1 MSQHHHHEH
10 GDSCG
15 HDHHEH
21 DENCHHHHEPPQEQQ
36 TGEAEKA
43 VGKALTFIFTSM
55 RFFMLVL
62 LFFVI
67 RSGYFTVESGQQV
80 ITFKFKEIMMHD
92 GEGFIKDEGSVHLI
106 LPKPF
111 GEVLKF
117 SSAHTPQ
124 LVSSSSFWPSGVGQA
139 LGASAQA
146 GDSTADLMMGND
158 GYVLTADQYLYHI
171 KGHLTYRVVNPVRYY
186 KSFYSTKLD
195 AEEGDKRARQVLT
208 NIIDRTLAFQSSKWS
223 VDQAHYTRQN
233 EFMQVC
239 LDAIRKEVSA
249 LNLGI
254 ECDRFDI
261 KPEDRKPIAQLSGS
275 FTGVSRSITDANK
288 RVSKAQEEKAKII
301 SQARQ
306 DAYASEKDA
315 EVFKSRLISSL
326 KNRSEK
332 FSAFLSVYDKK
343 NPEKSILPLYM
354 TSLSHALQ
362 NVENKFIISGSDDP
376 NNQIRIKLS
385 PFANEDK
392 KGGK

>member
-1 MSQHHHHEH
+1 MAHDHHHHEH
-10 GDSCG
+10 GESC
-15 HDHHEH
+15 DHH
-21 DENCHHHHEPPQEQQ
+21 DHHHHEPVVEQQ

-43 VGKALTFIFTSM
+43 VGKALTFIFTAM

-80 ITFKFKEIMMHD
+80 ITFKFKEIMLHD

-146 GDSTADLMMGND
+146 GDSTADLMMGDD
-158 GYVLTADQYLYHI
+158 GYVLTGDQYLYHV

-195 AEEGDKRARQVLT
+195 EEEGDKRAQHVLR
-208 NIIDRTLAFQSSKWS
+208 NIIDRTLTFQSSMWS
-223 VDQAHYTRQN
+223 VDKAHYVSQN
-233 EFMQVC
+233 EFMQIC
-239 LDAIRKEVSA
+239 LDSIRKEVST

-275 FTGVSRSITDANK
+275 FAGVSRSITSANK
-288 RVSKAQEEKAKII
+288 AVSKAQEEKAKII

-306 DAYASEKDA
+306 DAYSSEKDA
-315 EVFKSRLISSL
+315 EVFKSRLISQL

-332 FSAFLSVYDKK
+332 FSAFLSVYDKN
-343 NPEKSILPLYM
+343 NPEKSLLPLYM
-354 TSLSHALQ
+354 TSLAQSLQ
-362 NVENKFIISGSDDP
+362 KVKNKFIISGTDNP

-385 PFANEDK
+385 PFADEEK
-392 KGGK
+392 QEGK